1 MPNIEKQFKKM
12 MKQLGKAQLCTSR
25 KEADKIIRKYD
36 EAVAK
41 LNKAKALE

>member
-1 MPNIEKQFKKM
+1 MPNAEKQFKKM

-25 KEADKIIRKYD
+25 QEADKIIRKYNT
-36 EAVAK
+36 ALAK